1 MSLLPR
7 WRSFG
12 LGRGRADEAALEERV
27 TALQAALATCKD
39 TARRWARWRHGL
51 VAATAAICLALGF
64 VLGLYSGPLKQAA
77 IDLATA
83 VGLASPPRNA
93 DAAMAAYQNGDYAT
107 ALELSRP
114 LADQGDARAQSILGL
129 IYYGGR
135 GVPRNDNEAVR
146 WFRRAADLGDAT
158 GKLYLGVMFADGR
171 GVPQDYAEAARWYR
185 LAADLGDAQAQY
197 NLGLAYAKG
206 EGVLAGQCQRAHV
219 VQSCRRPVS
228 GVRPPQP
235 RRRRQE
241 PRPGGGQHDARAA
254 CRSAEA
260 GARLEAEMTGGR
272 RRAPPGAMRP

>member
-64 VLGLYSGPLKQAA
+64 VLGVYSGPLKQAA

-107 ALELSRP
+107 ALQLSRP

-135 GVPRNDNEAVR
+135 GVSRNDNEAVR
-146 WFRRAADLGDAT
+146 RFRHAADLGNAT
-158 GKLYLGVMFADGR
+158 GNLYLGVMFADGR

-206 EGVLAGQCQRAHV
+206 EGVSPDNVSAHMWFNLAAARFPA
-219 VQSCRRPVS
+219 SDLRSRDAA
-228 GVRPPQP
+228 VRNRDLVAGNMTPEQL
-235 RRRRQE
+235 
-241 PRPGGGQHDARAA
+241 
-254 CRSAEA
+254 AEA
-260 GARLEAEMTGGR
+260 QKLARDWK
-272 RRAPPGAMRP
+272 PK